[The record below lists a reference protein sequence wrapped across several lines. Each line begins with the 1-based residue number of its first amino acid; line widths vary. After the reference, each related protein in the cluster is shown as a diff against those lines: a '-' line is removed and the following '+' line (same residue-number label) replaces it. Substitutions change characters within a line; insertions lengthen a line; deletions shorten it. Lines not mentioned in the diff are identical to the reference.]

1 MNKQKPQQCIGIDNG
16 SKQIKLYT
24 MPIDEDGQ
32 LGAPIKSVTPSSA
45 AAGFISSVSLEPESG
60 DRDSYLTMNDSN
72 QLMPYHVNSE
82 KPENTTAQEYQ
93 YSEIN
98 RVLVHDILAK
108 SGHGYEQCQVRACVG
123 LPMLYYYNSEFEVN
137 QQLVQRAIKNVMT
150 DVYLPNG
157 IERETGNKLY
167 HTKPIVDMH
176 SADVFAETV
185 AAWIDDRMVFTD
197 EGRLTYDRE
206 IIKQRRLYIDIGGN
220 TTDLLLTNQDKIDRC
235 SRSLMAGGIHLIN
248 DVTNMI
254 ASLTATAANCVPV
267 DKVNKVLH
275 GEAYSYRGQML
286 DFSKQVAEVK
296 ERFFSRLWSE
306 IYNVIPQQTLNSLDA
321 ITFLG
326 GTSEEYF
333 DDIIRTSSVD
343 GFAKLHPDPVFVN
356 ARAFFKRAYVSYKKE
371 MGK

>member
-16 SKQIKLYT
+16 SKQIKMYT

-32 LGAPIKSVTPSSA
+32 LGAPIMSVTPSSA

-60 DRDSYLTMNDSN
+60 DRDSYLTMSDGDL
-72 QLMPYHVNSE
+72 LMPYHVNSE

-123 LPMLYYYNSEFEVN
+123 LPMLYYYNQEFEVVEP
-137 QQLVQRAIKNVMT
+137 LVQKVKKNIMT
-150 DVYLPNG
+150 DVYLPSG
-157 IERETGNKLY
+157 FERDTGKMLVN
-167 HTKPIVDMH
+167 TKPVVDMH

-185 AAWIDDRMVFTD
+185 AAWIDDRMVFND
-197 EGRLTYDRE
+197 EGRLTYNPE
-206 IIKQRRLYIDIGGN
+206 IVKQRRLYIDIGGN
-220 TTDLLLTNQDKIDRC
+220 TTDILLTNRDKIDRC

-254 ASLTATAANCVPV
+254 ASKTATAANCIPI

-275 GEAYSYRGQML
+275 GEGYSYRGQML
-286 DFSKQVAEVK
+286 DFAKDVTEVK
-296 ERFFSRLWSE
+296 SRFFSRLWSE

-321 ITFLG
+321 ITFVG
-326 GTSEEYF
+326 GTSEEYL
-333 DDIIRTSSVD
+333 DEILATSSVD
-343 GFAKLHPDPVFVN
+343 GFAKLHPEPVFVN

>member
-1 MNKQKPQQCIGIDNG
+1 MSKHKPQQCIGIDNG

-32 LGAPIKSVTPSSA
+32 LGAPIKFATPSSA
-45 AAGFISSVSLEPESG
+45 AAGFISSVSLEPDSG
-60 DRDSYLTMNDSN
+60 DRDSYLTLSDNDK
-72 QLMPYHVNSE
+72 LMPYHVNSE

-108 SGHGYEQCQVRACVG
+108 SGHGHEQCQVRACVG
-123 LPMLYYYNSEFEVN
+123 LPMLYYYNGDFEVVDLN
-137 QQLVQRAIKNVMT
+137 VQRAVKNVMT
-150 DVYLPNG
+150 DVFLPSG
-157 IERETGNKLY
+157 FERETGNRY
-167 HTKPIVDMH
+167 IETKPIVDMH
-176 SADVFAETV
+176 SAEVFAETV
-185 AAWIDDRMVFTD
+185 AAWMDDRMVFND
-197 EGRLTYDRE
+197 EGRLTYNRE
-206 IIKQRRLYIDIGGN
+206 IVKQRRLYIDIGGN

-254 ASLTATAANCVPV
+254 ASKTATAANCIPI

-275 GEAYSYRGQML
+275 GEGYSYRGQL
-286 DFSKQVAEVK
+286 VDFSKDVAEVK
-296 ERFFSRLWSE
+296 NRFFGRLWSE

-333 DDIIRTSSVD
+333 KEIIGTSSVD